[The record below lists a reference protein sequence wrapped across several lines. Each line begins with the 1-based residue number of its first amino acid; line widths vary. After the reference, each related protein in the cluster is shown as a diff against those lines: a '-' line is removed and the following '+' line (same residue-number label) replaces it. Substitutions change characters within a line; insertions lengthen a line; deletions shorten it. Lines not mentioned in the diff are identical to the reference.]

1 MKRLA
6 CVALCATLLL
16 TSSDRASAAFSCDT
30 VVKSGDPAPDSPLPF
45 SPRIRPDVAINDA
58 GDTLLVA
65 RPLASRD
72 TLYLFPAGGAA
83 EAIATGDGP
92 APGGL
97 TFKSSKAFA
106 ELSINNAGDIAFRGR
121 TTDRKRTLFFR
132 AAGGSLRKLVST
144 GENSPAGGRFR
155 EFTQITRLTEA
166 GQIAFMA
173 EVRSG
178 PSGAFVYDT
187 TDDSLTAVA
196 LTGDTMAGREL
207 CAVRHVGLGDL
218 GTVVVVADTRVD
230 CAAGNKTFSTILTE
244 NTLVALEGDA
254 SPAAGTVYQGFGRE
268 PKVDEAGNIA
278 FMAEL
283 SGPKDREAIVIW
295 SPSGS
300 SVVDVA
306 ELDPTPEIQ
315 GVFKSFHNFHLTSA
329 GAFVNAKLGGTGK
342 TTKAGVLSATTA
354 AILDS
359 SPPPDDAFGPT
370 AKYQSFPR
378 RHAMSRD
385 GHLAIL
391 ARVKDD
397 GDRSRAVI
405 RCAP

>member
-1 MKRLA
+1 MNRLNCA
-6 CVALCATLLL
+6 ALCAALLL
-16 TSSDRASAAFSCDT
+16 GSSDSARAAFSCDT
-30 VVKSGDPAPDSPLPF
+30 IVKSGDPSPDSPFPF
-45 SPRIRPDVAINDA
+45 GPRIRPDVAINDA
-58 GDTLLVA
+58 GDALVVA

-72 TLYLFPAGGAA
+72 TLYLFPAGGAP

-121 TTDRKRTLFFR
+121 TSDRKRTLFFR
-132 AAGGSLRKLVST
+132 PAGGSLRKLVSR
-144 GENSPAGGRFR
+144 GENSPGGGRFR
-155 EFTQITRLTEA
+155 EFTEITRITEV
-166 GQIAFMA
+166 GQIAFIA
-173 EVRSG
+173 EVGNG

-187 TDDSLTAVA
+187 TDDSLIPVA
-196 LTGDTMAGREL
+196 LDGDTLSGREL
-207 CAVRHVGLGDL
+207 CMVRHVGLGDL

-230 CAAGNKTFSTILTE
+230 CAAGNKTFATVLTE
-244 NTLVALEGDA
+244 NTVVALEGDA

-306 ELDPTPEIQ
+306 ELDPTPEIE
-315 GVFKSFHNFHLTSA
+315 GVFGSFHDFHLTSA
-329 GAFVNAKLGGTGK
+329 GVFVNAKLKGTGK
-342 TTKAGVLSATTA
+342 TTKAGVLSATNA

-359 SPPPDDAFGPT
+359 SSPPADTFGPM
-370 AKYQSFPR
+370 AKYKSFPR

-391 ARVKDD
+391 ARVKDE
-397 GDRSRAVI
+397 GDKSRAVI